1 MHDGSITNLSAVI
14 DLYDRGGIDRPS
26 RSRDIRPLHL
36 TAREKADLIAFLETL
51 NDAGADGP
59 AYRVIGPVAPRP

>member
-1 MHDGSITNLSAVI
+1 MHDGSLASLSEVI

-36 TAREKADLIAFLETL
+36 TVQEKADLIAFLETL
-51 NDAGADGP
+51 NDDGAEGP
-59 AYRVIGPVAPRP
+59 AYQPIGAEPPRP